1 MRRRIHAC
9 HMRRRIHACHM
20 RRRIHAC
27 HIRRRIHACHMGRR
41 IHACHMRRR
50 IHTSREDALA
60 HVEDMFQS
68 PGLADIR
75 KTQFFFCLQKFA
87 KLSALVLVCPS
98 IGVPYYSQNSVP

>member
-1 MRRRIHAC
+1 MCVCVYR
-9 HMRRRIHACHM
+9 
-20 RRRIHAC
+20 
-27 HIRRRIHACHMGRR
+27 GRR
-41 IHACHMRRR
+41 EGEEEGERAREML
-50 IHTSREDALA
+50 HTSREDALA

-98 IGVPYYSQNSVP
+98 IGVP